1 MYSHTKRIQVRATWT
16 RGTRKRTRAIPRR
29 YQNEDLYVFRE
40 MSKLSRRAVG
50 RYIDRLLGPR

>member
-1 MYSHTKRIQVRATWT
+1 MHSHVKRIQIPATWT

-40 MSKLSRRAVG
+40 MSKLSRRAAG